1 MIFMLASV
9 KTPRVQIRHGVFY
22 VILHKVL
29 LIP

>member
-9 KTPRVQIRHGVFY
+9 KTPRVQIGHGVSF